1 MSKVVAKRIAG
12 LSVIVAFL
20 CTGISAQTYNEA
32 ANQYNKGVTNFK
44 TNVDSAI
51 IYFENCLKICDQVG
65 DTTFEI
71 SSKVVKVLPDL
82 YYQKA
87 FSLLTEK
94 KTEEALAAAKI
105 AMAVSDKYRA
115 DATIE
120 KLQKLM
126 VQAYSSMGTK
136 YFGANENE
144 KALAAFDSVL
154 AINPEHTKSIYNK
167 ALVYKK
173 MGDNTKFSE
182 TIDLYVSK
190 LNPSSDT
197 ADLRKANKLAAD
209 YFRVAG
215 SKANKANNTT
225 EALDLINKSLT
236 YGTDADSY
244 YQLANIYNKLK
255 NFPVAAENAQ
265 KGLDMVPATTTPEDK
280 AKYYYEL
287 GVAQAGKGEKDNAC
301 ETFKNAM
308 FGQFLTAAKG
318 QRTNMKCQ

>member
-1 MSKVVAKRIAG
+1 MVVKRITG
-12 LSVIVAFL
+12 LAFVL
-20 CTGISAQTYNEA
+20 AFVYAGISAQTFNDA
-32 ANQYNKGVTNFK
+32 AMQYNKGVANFK
-44 TNVDSAI
+44 SNVDSAI

-71 SSKVVKVLPDL
+71 STKVVKVLPDL

-87 FSLLTEK
+87 YSLLTEK
-94 KTEEALAAAKI
+94 KAEESVTAAKV
-105 AMAVSDKYRA
+105 AMEVSNKYRA

-136 YFGANENE
+136 YFAANENE
-144 KALAAFDSVL
+144 KALASFDSVL
-154 AINPEHTKSIYNK
+154 AINPDHSKSIYNK

-173 MGDNTKFSE
+173 MNDNVKFGE
-182 TIDLYVSK
+182 TIDLYESK
-190 LNPSSDT
+190 LDQSTDT

-215 SKANKANNTT
+215 SKANKANSPD
-225 EALDLINKSLT
+225 EAIDLTNKSLK
-236 YGTDADSY
+236 YLPDADAY

-255 NFPVAAENAQ
+255 KFPEAAENAQ
-265 KGLDMVPATTTPEDK
+265 KGLDMVVSATPEEK

-287 GVAQAGKGEKDNAC
+287 GVAQLGKGEKENAC
-301 ETFKNAM
+301 GSFKNAE
-308 FGQFLTAAKG
+308 FGQFVTAAKG